1 MKTRQQFRLCTNK
14 RVDVHVM
21 EILSAARIVPQ
32 YDNHVGLTV
41 TRHIGELH
49 LFERQASERY
59 AVSGIALP
67 PPVH

>member
-1 MKTRQQFRLCTNK
+1 
-14 RVDVHVM
+14 M